1 MTQQAH
7 EEEKK
12 RMITLLRKEYGDD
25 VWLGSTKCG
34 VCNAY
39 TQYTDIETVVDYLL
53 SNGTIMPPCKVGDMV
68 YSIGWL
74 DGKVH
79 EEKVSYCS
87 YNSEEDLFWF
97 VTDATSSFSSQDI
110 GVCEFFSREAAE
122 QALKERD

>member
-34 VCNAY
+34 ACNAY

-53 SNGTIMPPCKVGDMV
+53 SNGAMMPPFKVGDTV
-68 YSIGWL
+68 YCATLRSIDPVIKQETVERIQYTEQGFYY
-74 DGKVH
+74 GMQKGI
-79 EEKVSYCS
+79 YF
-87 YNSEEDLFWF
+87 EDE
-97 VTDATSSFSSQDI
+97 V
-110 GVCEFFSREAAE
+110 FFAREAAE
-122 QALKERD
+122 EALKERDQHE